1 MAGFLRL
8 LALLATFLAVS
19 GLSAYDPRNLLLP
32 YEVSGTEEVLKGFT
46 EWHPQRKAFIRVQAN
61 GDGLPGQEEDA
72 NNWVSLADRCIPLN
86 KISLLSNGRESLLWK
101 FFY

>member
-46 EWHPQRKAFIRVQAN
+46 EWHF
-61 GDGLPGQEEDA
+61 
-72 NNWVSLADRCIPLN
+72 
-86 KISLLSNGRESLLWK
+86 SNHCAIGAYMSHRPMIN
-101 FFY
+101 YQ